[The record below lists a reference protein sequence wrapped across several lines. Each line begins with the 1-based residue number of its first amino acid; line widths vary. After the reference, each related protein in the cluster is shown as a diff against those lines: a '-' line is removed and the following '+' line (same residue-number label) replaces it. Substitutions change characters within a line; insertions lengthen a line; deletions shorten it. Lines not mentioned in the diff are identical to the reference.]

1 MSKITKKECD
11 IIDAISQINKLK
23 LKNKSTIELK
33 KNLEILRKKLQNEF
47 YKENMNKLIDL
58 EITNNKL
65 ILKFENGGYIKITNL
80 NHFDYQ
86 IKNCDFDINY
96 LKFFS
101 GESGDYRFVCASN
114 GHAILIDVLETDFQP
129 DNDDNWHDK
138 LYQNISNFLKNN
150 FIIHN
155 VKEYKEDQD
164 AVRNKLSNVFDEI
177 KKEEIEKT
185 SMKNELFVKENINV
199 LLTAIRNRLKKDEF
213 NFVIAYFMGNY
224 DFVVLKDGSQIK
236 TTASLKTAIRNYIEN
251 EITKIFKKY
260 QLDDCVC
267 NLKLIQ
273 EFCPFVKSK
282 RLTYKVEAEQIGR
295 DHEKRWQISNFS
307 FQQLN

>member
-1 MSKITKKECD
+1 
-11 IIDAISQINKLK
+11 
-23 LKNKSTIELK
+23 
-33 KNLEILRKKLQNEF
+33 
-47 YKENMNKLIDL
+47 MNKLIDL

-65 ILKFENGGYIKITNL
+65 NLKFDNAGYIKLTNL
-80 NHFDYQ
+80 SNFDYQ

-101 GESGDYRFVCASN
+101 SELGDFRFICASN
-114 GHAILIDVLETDFQP
+114 GQAILIDVLESDFQP
-129 DNDDNWHDK
+129 DNDDDWHNK
-138 LYQNISNFLKNN
+138 LHQNISNFLKNN
-150 FIIHN
+150 FFVDN
-155 VKEYKEDQD
+155 VKEYKGDQD
-164 AVRNKLSNVFDEI
+164 AVLCKLSNVFDEI

-185 SMKNELFVKENINV
+185 TEKNEVFIKTNIDA
-199 LLTAIRNRLKKDEF
+199 LLSAIKNRLKNDEF

-224 DFVVLKDGSQIK
+224 DFVALKNGSQIK
-236 TTASLKTAIRNYIEN
+236 TTASLKTAIRNYVEN
-251 EITKIFKKY
+251 EITKIFEKY

-282 RLTYKVEAEQIGR
+282 RLTYKVEAEQIGP

-307 FQQLN
+307 F

>member
-1 MSKITKKECD
+1 
-11 IIDAISQINKLK
+11 
-23 LKNKSTIELK
+23 
-33 KNLEILRKKLQNEF
+33 
-47 YKENMNKLIDL
+47 MNKLITLTISNKTLSL
-58 EITNNKL
+58 E
-65 ILKFENGGYIKITNL
+65 FDNGGYIKITNL
-80 NHFDYQ
+80 NHFNYQ

-101 GESGDYRFVCASN
+101 GESGDYKFVCASN
-114 GHAILIDVLETDFQP
+114 GHAILIDVFETDFQP

-138 LYQNISNFLKNN
+138 LHQNISNFLKNN
-150 FIIHN
+150 FIVDN
-155 VKEYKEDQD
+155 VKEYEGDQD
-164 AVRNKLSNVFDEI
+164 AVLCKLSNVFEEI

-199 LLTAIRNRLKKDEF
+199 LLTAIKNRLKKDEF

-224 DFVVLKDGSQIK
+224 DFVVLKDGLQIK
-236 TTASLKTAIRNYIEN
+236 TTLSLKTAIRSYVEN
-251 EITKIFKKY
+251 EITKIFEKY
-260 QLDDCVC
+260 QLDDCVS

-273 EFCPFVKSK
+273 DFCPPIKSK
-282 RLTYKVEAEQIGR
+282 RLTFKVEAEQIGR